1 MPVSGRSRFLAAPSG
16 ARRRELAL
24 SIEPPPRAAPTANVD
39 EEEVA
44 RFSALASRWWNPD
57 GEFRPLHQLNPVR
70 TGYVADRVRLAGAKV
85 VDVGC
90 GGGLLS
96 ESLAARGA
104 GVLGIDASEEAVAAA
119 RAHLEVSGLD
129 VEYRATTAEALAEVL
144 PGRFDVVTC
153 MELIEHVPDGAALV
167 AACARLARPGGI
179 VVFSTISR
187 TPKAYALAI
196 VAAEYVL
203 GMLPRG
209 THDYAR
215 FVRPSELARWGR
227 AAHLRL
233 GDVTGIAWSAATGGF
248 RLRRDPSVNYL
259 ATFEAPA
266 PGQGDAG
273 IGEGLRRSRDS

>member
-1 MPVSGRSRFLAAPSG
+1 MNIGQ
-16 ARRRELAL
+16 
-24 SIEPPPRAAPTANVD
+24 PPDANVD
-39 EEEVA
+39 EAEVA
-44 RFSALASRWWNPD
+44 RFSALASRWWDPD
-57 GEFRPLHQLNPVR
+57 GEFRPLHRLNPVR

-104 GVLGIDASEEAVAAA
+104 DVLGIDASEEALTAA
-119 RAHLEVSGLD
+119 RAHLEASGLD
-129 VEYRATTAEALAEVL
+129 VEYRATTAEALAESL

-167 AACARLARPGGI
+167 AACARLARPGGT

-187 TPKAYALAI
+187 TPKAWALAI

-233 GDVTGIAWSAATGGF
+233 IDVTGVAWSTATGGF
-248 RLRRDPSVNYL
+248 RLHRDPSVNYL

-266 PGQGDAG
+266 G
-273 IGEGLRRSRDS
+273 GEGYASVEGGAVAP

>member
-1 MPVSGRSRFLAAPSG
+1 MSAGAPPG
-16 ARRRELAL
+16 VGPA
-24 SIEPPPRAAPTANVD
+24 ANVD
-39 EEEVA
+39 ETEVA
-44 RFSALASRWWNPD
+44 KFASLASRWWDPH
-57 GEFRPLHQLNPVR
+57 GEFRALHQLNPIR
-70 TGYVADRVRLAGAKV
+70 TEYVASRIQLAGARV

-104 GVLGIDASEEAVAAA
+104 DVLGIDASEDAVDAA
-119 RAHLEVSGLD
+119 RAHLDASGLE
-129 VEYRATTAEALAEVL
+129 VEYRATTTEALAETE
-144 PGRFDVVTC
+144 PGRFDLVTC

-167 AACARLARPGGI
+167 AACARLARPGGT
-179 VVFSTISR
+179 VVFSTINR
-187 TPKAYALAI
+187 TAKSYALAI

-227 AAHLRL
+227 DADLRL
-233 GDVTGIAWSAATGGF
+233 ADVTGVVWSALGHRF
-248 RLRRDPSVNYL
+248 RLKRDPSVNYL

-266 PGQGDAG
+266 GG
-273 IGEGLRRSRDS
+273 

>member
-1 MPVSGRSRFLAAPSG
+1 MLDPRRTDPPQADAPH
-16 ARRRELAL
+16 
-24 SIEPPPRAAPTANVD
+24 ANVD
-39 EEEVA
+39 AAEVA
-44 RFSALASRWWNPD
+44 RFSALASRWWDPD

-104 GVLGIDASEEAVAAA
+104 EVLGIDASAEAVAAA
-119 RAHLEVSGLD
+119 RAHLDVSGLD
-129 VEYRATTAEALAEVL
+129 ATYRATTAEALAESR
-144 PGRFDVVTC
+144 PGSFDLVTC

-167 AACARLARPGGI
+167 AACARLARSGGT

-187 TPKAYALAI
+187 TPKAWALAI
-196 VAAEYVL
+196 VGAEYVL

-227 AAHLRL
+227 AAGLRL
-233 GDVTGIAWSAATGGF
+233 GDVTGVAWSPATGGF
-248 RLRRDPSVNYL
+248 RLSRDPSVNYL
-259 ATFEAPA
+259 ATFAVPA
-266 PGQGDAG
+266 GGSGDADA
-273 IGEGLRRSRDS
+273 EGKASVA

>member
-1 MPVSGRSRFLAAPSG
+1 MPRRSEAKPRQAPAG
-16 ARRRELAL
+16 TRLRGVAL
-24 SIEPPPRAAPTANVD
+24 STDPPPGGTPDANVD
-39 EEEVA
+39 EAEVA
-44 RFSALASRWWNPD
+44 RFSALASRWWDPD
-57 GEFRPLHQLNPVR
+57 GEFRPLHRLNPVR

-104 GVLGIDASEEAVAAA
+104 DVLGIDASEEALAAA
-119 RAHLEVSGLD
+119 RAHLEASGLD
-129 VEYRATTAEALAEVL
+129 VEYRATTAEALAETL

-167 AACARLARPGGI
+167 AACARLARPGGT

-203 GMLPRG
+203 GMLPKG

-233 GDVTGIAWSAATGGF
+233 GDVTGVAWSAAAGGF

-266 PGQGDAG
+266 G
-273 IGEGLRRSRDS
+273 GEGDPSVAGGATVP

>member
-1 MPVSGRSRFLAAPSG
+1 MSAG
-16 ARRRELAL
+16 
-24 SIEPPPRAAPTANVD
+24 PPPGVGPAANVD
-39 EEEVA
+39 EAEVSKFA
-44 RFSALASRWWNPD
+44 SLASRWWDPD
-57 GEFRPLHQLNPVR
+57 GEFRALHQLNPVR
-70 TGYVADRVRLAGAKV
+70 TEYVASRIRLAGARV

-104 GVLGIDASEEAVAAA
+104 DVLGIDASEDVVEAA
-119 RAHLEVSGLD
+119 RAHLDASGLD
-129 VEYRATTAEALAEVL
+129 AEYRTTTAEALAETE
-144 PGRFDVVTC
+144 PGRFDLVTC

-167 AACARLARPGGI
+167 AACARLARPGGT
-179 VVFSTISR
+179 VVFSTINR
-187 TPKAYALAI
+187 TPKSYALAI

-227 AAHLRL
+227 DADLRL
-233 GDVTGIAWSAATGGF
+233 ADVTGVDWSALGHRFG
-248 RLRRDPSVNYL
+248 LKRDPSVNYL

-266 PGQGDAG
+266 GG
-273 IGEGLRRSRDS
+273 

>member
-1 MPVSGRSRFLAAPSG
+1 MTGSGGVAA
-16 ARRRELAL
+16 
-24 SIEPPPRAAPTANVD
+24 ANVD
-39 EEEVA
+39 EDEVA
-44 RFSALASRWWNPD
+44 RFSALASRWWDPD

-70 TGYVADRVRLAGAKV
+70 IGYVADRVRLAGAKV
-85 VDVGC
+85 VDIGC

-96 ESLAARGA
+96 EALAARGA
-104 GVLGIDASEEAVAAA
+104 DVLGIDASEEAVAAA
-119 RAHLEVSGLD
+119 RAHLEASGLD
-129 VEYRATTAEALAEVL
+129 VEYRATTAEVLAESA

-167 AACARLARPGGI
+167 AACARLARPGGT
-179 VVFSTISR
+179 VFFSTISR

-227 AAHLRL
+227 AAGLRL
-233 GDVTGIAWSAATGGF
+233 GDVTGVAWSATGGGF

-259 ATFEAPA
+259 ATFEVPA
-266 PGQGDAG
+266 ETSGNAG
-273 IGEGLRRSRDS
+273 AEDGATVP

>member
-1 MPVSGRSRFLAAPSG
+1 M
-16 ARRRELAL
+16 
-24 SIEPPPRAAPTANVD
+24 ITDPPPGGAPAANVD
-39 EEEVA
+39 EAEVA
-44 RFSALASRWWNPD
+44 RFSALASRWWDPD

-104 GVLGIDASEEAVAAA
+104 EVLGIDASEEALAAA
-119 RAHLEVSGLD
+119 REHLDASGLD
-129 VEYRATTAEALAEVL
+129 IEYRATTAEALAESQ
-144 PGRFDVVTC
+144 PGHFDLVTC
-153 MELIEHVPDGAALV
+153 MELVEHVPDGAALV
-167 AACARLARPGGI
+167 ASCSRLARPGGT

-233 GDVTGIAWSAATGGF
+233 NDVTGVAWSVTAGGF
-248 RLRRDPSVNYL
+248 RLRRDPSVNYM

-266 PGQGDAG
+266 GGPKDASVESG
-273 IGEGLRRSRDS
+273 ATVP

>member
-1 MPVSGRSRFLAAPSG
+1 M
-16 ARRRELAL
+16 
-24 SIEPPPRAAPTANVD
+24 
-39 EEEVA
+39 
-44 RFSALASRWWNPD
+44 
-57 GEFRPLHQLNPVR
+57 
-70 TGYVADRVRLAGAKV
+70 RLAGAKV

-104 GVLGIDASEEAVAAA
+104 DVLGIDASEEALAAA
-119 RAHLEVSGLD
+119 RAHLEASGLD
-129 VEYRATTAEALAEVL
+129 VEYRATTAEALAETR

-167 AACARLARPGGI
+167 AACARLARPGGT

-203 GMLPRG
+203 GMLPKG

-233 GDVTGIAWSAATGGF
+233 A
-248 RLRRDPSVNYL
+248 RRDRRRLVRGRRWVP
-259 ATFEAPA
+259 AAPR
-266 PGQGDAG
+266 PFRQ
-273 IGEGLRRSRDS
+273 LSRDVRGARGRRGRPERRGRRHGPMRHER

>member
-1 MPVSGRSRFLAAPSG
+1 M
-16 ARRRELAL
+16 
-24 SIEPPPRAAPTANVD
+24 SIDPPPHGAPAANVD
-39 EEEVA
+39 AIEVA
-44 RFSALASRWWNPD
+44 KFSALASRWWDPD
-57 GEFRPLHQLNPVR
+57 GEFRPLHQLNPIR
-70 TGYVADRVRLAGAKV
+70 TEYVAGLVEIADATV

-104 GVLGIDASEEAVAAA
+104 NVLGIDASEEALEAA

-129 VEYRATTAEALAEVL
+129 VEYRATTAEALAESL

-167 AACARLARPGGI
+167 AACARLARPGGT
-179 VVFSTISR
+179 VVFSTINR

-215 FVRPSELARWGR
+215 LVRPSELARWGR
-227 AAHLRL
+227 SVNLRL
-233 GDVTGIAWSAATGGF
+233 ADVTGVSWSALARRF
-248 RLRRDPSVNYL
+248 RLGRDPAVNYL
-259 ATFEAPA
+259 AAFEAPA
-266 PGQGDAG
+266 DG
-273 IGEGLRRSRDS
+273 

>member
-1 MPVSGRSRFLAAPSG
+1 MSAG
-16 ARRRELAL
+16 
-24 SIEPPPRAAPTANVD
+24 PPPGVGPAANVD
-39 EEEVA
+39 EAEVA
-44 RFSALASRWWNPD
+44 KFASLASQWWDPEGD
-57 GEFRPLHQLNPVR
+57 FRPLHQLNPVR
-70 TGYVADRVRLAGAKV
+70 TEYVASRTRLAGARV

-104 GVLGIDASEEAVAAA
+104 DVLGIDASEDAVEAA
-119 RAHLEVSGLD
+119 RAHLDASGLQA
-129 VEYRATTAEALAEVL
+129 EYRVTTAEALAETQ
-144 PGRFDVVTC
+144 PGRFDLVTC

-167 AACARLARPGGI
+167 AACARLARPGGT
-179 VVFSTISR
+179 VVFSTINR
-187 TPKAYALAI
+187 TPKSYALAI

-227 AAHLRL
+227 DADLRL
-233 GDVTGIAWSAATGGF
+233 ADVTGVVWSALAHRF
-248 RLRRDPSVNYL
+248 RLKRDPSVNYL

-266 PGQGDAG
+266 GG
-273 IGEGLRRSRDS
+273 

>member
-1 MPVSGRSRFLAAPSG
+1 MSVDPPPSAAP
-16 ARRRELAL
+16 A
-24 SIEPPPRAAPTANVD
+24 ANVD
-39 EEEVA
+39 EAEVA
-44 RFSALASRWWNPD
+44 RFSALASRWWDPD

-70 TGYVADRVRLAGAKV
+70 TEYVASRIELAGAKV

-104 GVLGIDASEEAVAAA
+104 DVLGIDASEDSLAAA
-119 RAHLEVSGLD
+119 RAHLDVSGLN
-129 VEYRATTAEALAEVL
+129 VEYRASTAEALAESL
-144 PGRFDVVTC
+144 PGRFDLVTC
-153 MELIEHVPDGAALV
+153 MELIEHVPDGATLV
-167 AACARLARPGGI
+167 AACARLARPGGT

-215 FVRPSELARWGR
+215 FVRPSELAHWGR
-227 AAHLRL
+227 AANLRL
-233 GDVTGIAWSAATGGF
+233 ADVTGVTWSALAHRF
-248 RLRRDPSVNYL
+248 RLRRDPAVNYL

-266 PGQGDAG
+266 GGQDGGTRGGTGA
-273 IGEGLRRSRDS
+273 

>member
-1 MPVSGRSRFLAAPSG
+1 MSVEPVPDVGRTP
-16 ARRRELAL
+16 
-24 SIEPPPRAAPTANVD
+24 NVD
-39 EEEVA
+39 DAEVA
-44 RFSALASRWWNPD
+44 RFSALASRWWDPD
-57 GEFRPLHQLNPVR
+57 GELRPLHLLNPVR

-104 GVLGIDASEEAVAAA
+104 NVLGIDASEEALAAA
-119 RAHLEVSGLD
+119 REHLDASGLD
-129 VEYRATTAEALAEVL
+129 VEYRATTAEALAESQ
-144 PGRFDVVTC
+144 PGHFDLVTC
-153 MELIEHVPDGAALV
+153 MELVEHVPDGAALV
-167 AACARLARPGGI
+167 AACARLARPGGS

-227 AAHLRL
+227 SADLRL
-233 GDVTGIAWSAATGGF
+233 CDVTGVAWSALASRF

-259 ATFEAPA
+259 ATFEAPV
-266 PGQGDAG
+266 DAQ
-273 IGEGLRRSRDS
+273 